1 MSSKSIFEMVS
12 DIKQAKYF
20 SVILDCTPDISHT
33 EQLSVVICVVSLT
46 EEKPCIKEHLMFFLE
61 AEESTGLHLASLVIK
76 RLEELKVPFEDCRGQ
91 A

>member
-1 MSSKSIFEMVS
+1 MVS

-33 EQLSVVICVVSLT
+33 EQLSVVIRVVS